1 MNLKKG
7 IAFGLVSVLSVSML
21 TGCGDQ
27 SEIKNLKSL
36 QSLNAE
42 STVTN
47 YKLTYSESQSLV
59 YAQVSDRTLLDL
71 SQLEACSDN
80 ELQAI
85 QNYMNNVDNQLIGST
100 SAKDGVIDD
109 CFTDYLLA
117 EFEQTPYYWQRSQMT
132 VRGKDAESGA
142 IIADV
147 TYKTIDFEKEVIPTS
162 SIALG
167 CENYEQL
174 MQVRFQRW
182 SNIMSK
188 KYGGGSGDFT
198 SEYNKF
204 VQAYGEPA
212 EIIAAQSRDCLS
224 DYIYQ
229 TGKQITYTGMTDST
243 EEKSGG
249 TMTVRYVIVPNYVL
263 GVNLGLTCEHMYIID
278 YKLDKDPTE
287 GLSLFTQE
295 GYQTVTD
302 AVYEMLYS
310 YFQCTDENDYH
321 GLCSLTQ
328 DFGTVDKYWKDLFNC
343 SYRKHNNFTLSVFDI
358 TGTHITCGAVV
369 STKIRAKGSNMTM
382 PLYTDRYYFEIEL
395 VDGKL
400 QVTNMVLLSR
410 NLEGEPAITT
420 DEADTSGFVASVD
433 LNNEDKVAIEKLICD
448 FSHLQLMNDTTSDNF
463 GEVVDLSMS
472 SANLSSLKEH
482 MTSMSGAKKVVWLL
496 NYMEG
501 TSNFASVKCKELFQ
515 AENNE
520 IVEAS
525 IVYQFIQRGG
535 RWYVY
540 GYDITTQ
547 TRLDTTNLATT
558 GNLCIINP
566 EGTVSYTSQVTN
578 TNSSVDL
585 DNLTDVSKVYEYA
598 AYTPTIKSGVTEQ
611 GKKKMTVDSLSQNDV
626 DTCINNMSKISNA
639 VTGYEPVVINFKNS
653 MDSYLTSE
661 TGSYL
666 FYDAVCIYYNIS
678 NNLYLDENE
687 QRQAVENWSERCT
700 AAYTLWE
707 STGTTETQKENVA
720 SMKALLNSIRRCI
733 GG

>member
-7 IAFGLVSVLSVSML
+7 IALGLVSALSISLL
-21 TGCGDQ
+21 TGCGSQ
-27 SEIKNLKSL
+27 EEINNLKSL
-36 QSLNAE
+36 KSLNAE

-71 SQLEACSDN
+71 SQLEACNDN

-100 SAKDGVIDD
+100 SSTDGVIDD
-109 CFTDYLLA
+109 CFTDYLLT
-117 EFEQTPYYWQRSQMT
+117 EFEQTTYYWQRSQMT

-182 SNIMSK
+182 SSIMSR
-188 KYGGGSGDFT
+188 KYGGGNGDYMAD
-198 SEYNKF
+198 YNKF
-204 VQAYGEPA
+204 IKAYGEPND
-212 EIIAAQSRDCLS
+212 IIAAQSRDCLT

-229 TGKQITYTGMTDST
+229 TGKQITYTGMLDST
-243 EEKSGG
+243 EESSGG

-278 YKLDKDPTE
+278 YKLDKDPTD
-287 GLSLFTQE
+287 GLSIFNQE

-310 YFQCTDENDYH
+310 YFQCIDENDYH
-321 GLCSLTQ
+321 GLNSLTQ
-328 DFGTVDKYWKDLFNC
+328 DFGTVDKYWKDLFSY

-382 PLYTDRYYFEIEL
+382 PLYSDRYFFEIEL
-395 VDGKL
+395 IDGELK
-400 QVTNMVLLSR
+400 VTNMVLLSR
-410 NLEGEPAITT
+410 SLEGEPAITT

-448 FSHLQLMNDTTSDNF
+448 FSHLQLMQDTTSDNF
-463 GEVVDLSMS
+463 GNVVDLSMS

-482 MTSMSGAKKVVWLL
+482 MTSMSGVKKVVWLL

-515 AENNE
+515 DETNS

-525 IVYQFIQRGG
+525 IVYQFIKKGDK
-535 RWYVY
+535 WYIY

-547 TRLDTTNLATT
+547 TKLDTTNLATT

-585 DNLTDVSKVYEYA
+585 DNLTDVSKAYEYA
-598 AYTPTIKSGVTEQ
+598 SYTPTIKSGVSEQ
-611 GKKKMTVDSLSQNDV
+611 GKVKVTVKTLTQKDLDECMGAIFGSNV
-626 DTCINNMSKISNA
+626 DNSNK
-639 VTGYEPVVINFKNS
+639 VLINFKNS
-653 MDSYLTSE
+653 MDAYLTSE
-661 TGSYL
+661 SGSYL
-666 FYDAVCIYYNIS
+666 FYDGICIYYNII
-678 NNLYLDENE
+678 NDLYLDETE
-687 QRQAVENWSERCT
+687 RKQAFDNWEERCT
-700 AAYTLWE
+700 AAYTVWGTAGSSEVQKTSISEMKNLI
-707 STGTTETQKENVA
+707 ST
-720 SMKALLNSIRRCI
+720 IRRYI
-733 GG
+733 E